1 MRSPC
6 TEPRSR
12 LGWVGLECGMFDV
25 LQVEQV
31 ERGLKQAELDGRR
44 KTEEVQA
51 VKNKVVLF
59 VCLVV

>member
-1 MRSPC
+1 M
-6 TEPRSR
+6 
-12 LGWVGLECGMFDV
+12 GWVGLECGTFDV

-59 VCLVV
+59 VCLFVCLVV

>member
-1 MRSPC
+1 M
-6 TEPRSR
+6 
-12 LGWVGLECGMFDV
+12 